1 MKISAL
7 QWLSFTTFI
16 LLTWVIFTLMNL
28 DYSWVFFITILGQGL
43 FVFTVYK
50 VLTDD
55 YKTDKNF
62 RDFYEDR
69 PDLSQ

>member
-62 RDFYEDR
+62 RGFYEDR

>member
-7 QWLSFTTFI
+7 HWLSFTSLT
-16 LLTWVIFTLMNL
+16 LLTTVIFTLMNL

-69 PDLSQ
+69 PDLGQ

>member
-1 MKISAL
+1 
-7 QWLSFTTFI
+7 
-16 LLTWVIFTLMNL
+16 MNL